1 MWSIAWLLIL
11 VLGTLAA
18 VVGLAAWRTLRLA
31 RQLRREAQ
39 QLLWTA
45 QRVQPPSQFDPVTLL
60 LNGASFSALAQARLA
75 QAEGASYGL
84 FRIDLD
90 HFKRISTALGPVA
103 SEQALAEI
111 GTRLRALLATDD
123 LLGRS
128 AADEFWALIRLQ
140 QAHEAERLALRMSE
154 QLQAPLRVSETPVRV
169 SASIG
174 IAVYPGDG
182 SEWDTLFRQAGL
194 AVSACKQAGRNRSQ
208 RFHAAL
214 ASPAGAD
221 DLQLEQDLRRAI
233 AEQTL
238 DVHYQPVVAAD
249 GSGVRSLE
257 ALARWQHPQ
266 FGAISPERFVRIAEQ
281 HGFVDQL
288 DFWVLRRACQD
299 LQRLHQQG
307 FNHLRMAVNCSAQN
321 LSRHKLPQWV
331 ARALREAGLP
341 LSALACEVTE
351 NAVMANVPLAVRNL
365 EALRAR
371 GVKVCIDDFGSGH
384 SSLAYLRRLP
394 VAVLKVD
401 AAFVREI
408 PDQAEDNAIVAA
420 IIAMAH
426 QLKLRV
432 VAEGVETRAQLDFLR
447 AHACDDIQGYLF
459 SRPLPFAALCD
470 WLAAFVPETDEL
482 AASEPV

>member
-1 MWSIAWLLIL
+1 MWPISGWFLLA
-11 VLGTLAA
+11 LGA
-18 VVGLAAWRTLRLA
+18 VAMSVAISGWRALRLS
-31 RQLRREAQ
+31 RRLRREAQ
-39 QLLWTA
+39 QLLQAA
-45 QRVQPPSQFDPVTLL
+45 QRPGGLPQFDPVTAL
-60 LNGASFSALAQARLA
+60 LNGRSFSALAQARLA
-75 QAEGASYGL
+75 QAADAPYGL
-84 FRIDLD
+84 LRIDLD
-90 HFKRISTALGPVA
+90 HFKRISAALGPVA

-111 GTRLRALLATDD
+111 GGRLRTLLAADD

-128 AADEFWALIRLQ
+128 AADEFWALIRLRQ
-140 QAHEAERLALRMSE
+140 PNDAERVALRIAE
-154 QLQAPLRVSETPVRV
+154 CLQAPLRVAETPVRV

-174 IAVYPGDG
+174 IALYPGDG
-182 SEWDTLFRQAGL
+182 GDLDTLFRHAGL

-208 RFHAAL
+208 RYHAAL
-214 ASPAGAD
+214 TPAD
-221 DLQLEQDLRRAI
+221 DELRLEQDLRRAI

-238 DVHYQPVVAAD
+238 EVHYQPVVAAD

-257 ALARWQHPQ
+257 ALARWQHPE
-266 FGAISPERFVRIAEQ
+266 FGAIGPDRFVRIAEQ

-288 DFWVLRRACQD
+288 DFWVLRRASRD
-299 LQRLHQQG
+299 LQCLRQRG
-307 FNHLRMAVNCSAQN
+307 FPHLRMAVNCSPQN
-321 LSRHKLPQWV
+321 LSRHKLPLWV

-371 GVKVCIDDFGSGH
+371 GVKVCIDDFGCGH
-384 SSLAYLRRLP
+384 SSLAYLRQLP

-408 PDQAEDNAIVAA
+408 PDQAEGNAIVAA

-432 VAEGVETRAQLDFLR
+432 VAEGVETAAQLDFLR
-447 AHACDDIQGYLF
+447 AHACDDIQGYLY

-470 WLAAFVPETDEL
+470 WLTAFVPEVDAVTV
-482 AASEPV
+482 SEGA